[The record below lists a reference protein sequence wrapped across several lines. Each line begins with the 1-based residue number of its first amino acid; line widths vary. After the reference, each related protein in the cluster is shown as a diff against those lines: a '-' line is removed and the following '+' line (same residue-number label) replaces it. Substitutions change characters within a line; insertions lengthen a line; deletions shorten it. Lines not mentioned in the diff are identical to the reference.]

1 MKEINKTTN
10 MININPTIPIISF
23 SASGLNIP
31 IKRQRLSECI
41 RKQDNYMVSMGN
53 PH

>member
-1 MKEINKTTN
+1 MRGIKKATN
-10 MININPTIPIISF
+10 MVNTNPTIPIISF
-23 SASGLNIP
+23 SASGLHTP